1 MKNNPYLR
9 YNYQMLKSFESGY
22 AKDAKDST
30 LTPKDQANARKFL
43 KLVREAMKT
52 K

>member
-1 MKNNPYLR
+1 MKTNPYLQ
-9 YNYQMLKSFESGY
+9 YNYQVLKSFEAGY
-22 AKDAKDST
+22 EKDVKDST
-30 LTPKDQANARKFL
+30 LTRKEQANARKLL